1 MYDEFGNYI
10 GPELSDAESDSDD
23 SESEE
28 SMSEEDED
36 DTKALEDEP
45 AAAASSGASN
55 AIVLHEDKKYYPD
68 ASEVYPDAEALVE
81 DEDEQTLEE
90 PIIKPIKS
98 VKFSTLDTDGP
109 ETFYS
114 NEFLVSMMSRPTLI
128 RNVVLLGHLHCGKT
142 TFMDML
148 IEETHRREWDPTQDP
163 RLTDTRKDEQE
174 RKISIKS
181 TPVSL
186 ILPNS
191 SDKSY
196 LINIMDCPGHV
207 NLSGEATAGI
217 RASDGAVIVVDAV
230 EGVMLNTERL
240 IQHAV
245 LQGLNIVLAINKV
258 DRLIIELKLP
268 PEDAY
273 HKLVHTVEEVNKLL
287 ALYGAKSKTRR
298 VSPSLGNVVFAAARH
313 GWSFTLFSFAKIY
326 CDWYGGVTP
335 QAFSRRL
342 WGDRYFNKETR
353 KFSNKAPHPGVQ
365 RTFVHFVLLP
375 LYKIYA
381 QVLGESP
388 EVLSKTL
395 AELGVKLKQKELH
408 MDPKPLLKLVMT
420 RFFGRS
426 RGFVDVLVDE
436 VASPVAGAE
445 SKVGQTYSGDMSSK
459 LAAAM
464 KSCDPSGPLMINIVK
479 LYSNPTAKKFIAFGR
494 VLSGTARIGAKVKVL
509 GEAYSLEDEED
520 MSEHV
525 ISGVSIGQCRS
536 HLSVTK
542 APAGNWVML
551 EGVDEPI
558 IKTATICDR
567 NADNACIFRA
577 LEFNTASVVKIAVEP
592 LKPSELPKM
601 LHGLRSVNKSYPLVS
616 TKVEESGEHVILG
629 TGEMHLDC
637 VMHDLRLMYSGIEIK
652 VADPVTAFCE
662 TVVETSSLKCFA
674 ETPNKKNKLTMIA
687 EPLEKGL
694 AEDIELGTVDI
705 NWDRKRLGSFF
716 QSKYDWD
723 LLAARSIWGFGPTSR
738 GPNILVDDTLPSE
751 VDKGLLSSVREHIV
765 QGFQWGCRE
774 GPLCEE
780 PIRNMK
786 FKILDAV
793 IAPQPIYRGGGQVI
807 PTARRVAYS
816 AFLMATPRLMEPMY
830 FVEVIAPPDTITAVY
845 EVLSRRRGHI
855 TQDMPK
861 PGSPFYI
868 CKGYL
873 PVIESFGFETDLRV
887 HTQGLAF
894 CLQVFDHWK
903 IVPGNPLDTSIVL
916 RPLEP
921 SQPQQLAREFMV
933 KTRRRKGL
941 SEDVSVNKF
950 FDDPMLLELARQDEA
965 LGGVF

>member
-1 MYDEFGNYI
+1 MTEYI
-10 GPELSDAESDSDD
+10 HTAIAQTCLISS
-23 SESEE
+23 
-28 SMSEEDED
+28 
-36 DTKALEDEP
+36 TCR
-45 AAAASSGASN
+45 ASSGASN

-273 HKLVHTVEEVNKLL
+273 HKLVHTIEEVNKLL

-353 KFSNKAPHPGVQ
+353 KFSTKAPHPGVQ

-436 VASPVAGAE
+436 VASPDCGRRFRDGLCRSALRRAAFERGNGLGGAE
-445 SKVGQTYSGDMSSK
+445 AGRAGD
-459 LAAAM
+459 
-464 KSCDPSGPLMINIVK
+464 
-479 LYSNPTAKKFIAFGR
+479 
-494 VLSGTARIGAKVKVL
+494 
-509 GEAYSLEDEED
+509 
-520 MSEHV
+520 
-525 ISGVSIGQCRS
+525 
-536 HLSVTK
+536 
-542 APAGNWVML
+542 
-551 EGVDEPI
+551 
-558 IKTATICDR
+558 
-567 NADNACIFRA
+567 
-577 LEFNTASVVKIAVEP
+577 
-592 LKPSELPKM
+592 
-601 LHGLRSVNKSYPLVS
+601 
-616 TKVEESGEHVILG
+616 
-629 TGEMHLDC
+629 
-637 VMHDLRLMYSGIEIK
+637 
-652 VADPVTAFCE
+652 
-662 TVVETSSLKCFA
+662 
-674 ETPNKKNKLTMIA
+674 
-687 EPLEKGL
+687 
-694 AEDIELGTVDI
+694 
-705 NWDRKRLGSFF
+705 
-716 QSKYDWD
+716 
-723 LLAARSIWGFGPTSR
+723 
-738 GPNILVDDTLPSE
+738 
-751 VDKGLLSSVREHIV
+751 
-765 QGFQWGCRE
+765 
-774 GPLCEE
+774 
-780 PIRNMK
+780 
-786 FKILDAV
+786 
-793 IAPQPIYRGGGQVI
+793 
-807 PTARRVAYS
+807 
-816 AFLMATPRLMEPMY
+816 
-830 FVEVIAPPDTITAVY
+830 
-845 EVLSRRRGHI
+845 
-855 TQDMPK
+855 
-861 PGSPFYI
+861 
-868 CKGYL
+868 
-873 PVIESFGFETDLRV
+873 
-887 HTQGLAF
+887 
-894 CLQVFDHWK
+894 
-903 IVPGNPLDTSIVL
+903 
-916 RPLEP
+916 
-921 SQPQQLAREFMV
+921 
-933 KTRRRKGL
+933 
-941 SEDVSVNKF
+941 
-950 FDDPMLLELARQDEA
+950 
-965 LGGVF
+965 